1 MAPTEIEAGE
11 SSATLED
18 MDPQL
23 RRSRA
28 LASPIRWRIL
38 RVCLHQARTNKEIAD
53 ILEIAP
59 ATCLHHVRT
68 LVDVNFLAAQEPRRG
83 ARGAKEIPYL
93 ATGETFEGDFRPEVT
108 SEMMVHTTLAE
119 IAGLDPADVGVTRLG
134 YKVPEARREEFAE
147 RVHELIRELAD
158 EPADPDSDAWS
169 LLLVTHRDP
178 QAD

>member
-1 MAPTEIEAGE
+1 
-11 SSATLED
+11 

-38 RVCLHQARTNKEIAD
+38 RVCLHHARTNKEIAET
-53 ILEIAP
+53 LEIDP

-93 ATGETFEGDFRPEVT
+93 ATGETFGGEFRPEVS
-108 SEMMVHTTLAE
+108 SEMMLQTTLAE
-119 IAGLDPADVGVTRLG
+119 MAGLDQDDAGVTRLG
-134 YKVPEARREEFAE
+134 FKVSAKRRDEFKAQ
-147 RVHELIRELAD
+147 VYELIKELAN
-158 EPADPDSDAWS
+158 EPVDPDGEAWS
-169 LLLVTHRDP
+169 LLMVLHRDP